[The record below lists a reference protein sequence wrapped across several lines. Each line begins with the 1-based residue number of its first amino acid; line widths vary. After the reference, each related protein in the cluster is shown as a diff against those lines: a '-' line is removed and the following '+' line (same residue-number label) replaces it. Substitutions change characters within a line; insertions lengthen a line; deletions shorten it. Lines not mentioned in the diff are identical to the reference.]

1 MQAKIMSSI
10 SDDNSGPT
18 PAQPR
23 SLRRRLLRNED
34 GVAAIEFAI
43 LALPF
48 FLLVFAIIESSISFA
63 GQQLLQNATDDYA
76 RQIRTGQL
84 RTADVSQTGAK
95 AFICQRISLL
105 VESGCPGLIVDLK
118 EYSSF
123 EAAAAVSIKYT
134 TDRDIDSTGFGAA
147 PGGPISINMLRVFYK
162 WPVLTDFMRSYMSNL
177 KGGKVLHY
185 ATTTWQNEPY

>member
-1 MQAKIMSSI
+1 MSSI
-10 SDDNSGPT
+10 PDANHSST
-18 PAQPR
+18 EAPAKSFR
-23 SLRRRLLRNED
+23 ARLLRNED
-34 GVAAIEFAI
+34 GVAAVEFAV

-84 RTADVSQTGAK
+84 QTADVSAEKAK

-105 VESGCPGLIVDLK
+105 VESGCPGLVIDLK

-123 EAAAAVSIKYT
+123 EAAAAVKTKYT
-134 TDRDIDSTGFGAA
+134 TDRDINLKGFGASS
-147 PGGPISINMLRVFYK
+147 GGPVSINMLRVFYK
-162 WPVLTDFMRSYMSNL
+162 WPVMTDFMRSYISNL
-177 KGGKVLHY
+177 KGGKVLHF